1 VLAYFARLAD
11 HLAWADAEVLAALGT
26 AAGAPES
33 ALTIYAH
40 LLGAEHVWLARLK
53 GEPPRVAVWPDS
65 PLAECA
71 ALAAD
76 NARALRAFVA
86 GLAPAD
92 LDRNVHYVNSAGLAF
107 DSTVADILLQVLL
120 HGAYHRG
127 QVALLLRSHGQDPAP
142 TDYIAFVR
150 GVPAARRSS

>member
-1 VLAYFARLAD
+1 MLAYFARLAE
-11 HLAWADAEVLAALGT
+11 HLAWADAEVLAALRT

-40 LLGAEHVWLARLK
+40 VLGAEHVWLARLK

-71 ALAAD
+71 TLAAD

-86 GLAPAD
+86 GLTPAD
-92 LDRNVHYVNSAGLAF
+92 LDRVKLESRE
-107 DSTVADILLQVLL
+107 VLL
-120 HGAYHRG
+120 FGVWRKG
-127 QVALLLRSHGQDPAP
+127 QPRFLA
-142 TDYIAFVR
+142 VR
-150 GVPAARRSS
+150 R